1 MLGSGHDATTL
12 AAKVLALILIAPVDL
27 TRYPH
32 AHAVERILT
41 LRFPYFAK
49 VVAKRYEEF
58 GEDWLSRFDG
68 ELRTF
73 FGGDEPRL
81 EAAVKGYG
89 NFALDG
95 MRLQKKFDKT
105 REYIPKRYSDVAEA
119 VYYDRNYMFDLYLPG
134 ILLSQYLWPHHYRQ
148 LLFFDRTF
156 IPLARSARLFYDVG
170 VGTGFYSKE
179 MLRSLP
185 EIRGTGID
193 ISPFSLEHTTHL
205 VRTWGLSN
213 RYQALQRDIFIDPPA
228 EPVDCLVNVEV
239 LEHLEEPVRFLG
251 SLRRL
256 LKPGGIAFITAA
268 VNGPNADH
276 IYLYRDVG
284 EVEKEVVAAGFRV
297 LDRQEYFGYVPK
309 PGETAPSNGVCVVEN
324 AA

>member
-1 MLGSGHDATTL
+1 MDL
-12 AAKVLALILIAPVDL
+12 A
-27 TRYPH
+27 RHPH
-32 AHAVERILT
+32 VQAVERILT

-58 GEDWLSRFDG
+58 GEEWLARFDR

-73 FGGDEPRL
+73 FGDEASRL
-81 EAAVKGYG
+81 EAAVRGYG

-105 REYIPKRYSDVAEA
+105 REYIPKRYVDVAQS
-119 VYYDRNYMFDLYLPG
+119 VYYDRSYMFDLYLPG

-148 LLFFDRTF
+148 LLFFDQTF
-156 IPLARSARLFYDVG
+156 LPLARTAKIFYDVG

-179 MLRSLP
+179 TLRSLP
-185 EIRGTGID
+185 EIRGVGID
-193 ISPFSLEHTTHL
+193 ISPFSLEHTADL
-205 VRTWGLSN
+205 VRAWELSG
-213 RYQALQRDIFIDPPA
+213 RYHALQRDIFVDPPA
-228 EPVDCLVNVEV
+228 ELADCLINVEV
-239 LEHLEEPVRFLG
+239 LEHLEEPLRFLG
-251 SLRRL
+251 SLRQL
-256 LKPGGIAFITAA
+256 LKPGGVAFITAA

-324 AA
+324 AS